1 MKQRQVG
8 IYARVSSEQQAEA
21 HTIESQISEL
31 LAQAKEDGAI
41 IADELRFIDDGYS
54 GTTLVR
60 PALERLRDT
69 AAMGGIEQLYV
80 HNPDR
85 LARKYAYQVL
95 LLDELQRIGVEVI
108 FLNRAI
114 GQTPEDHLLLQVQG
128 MIAEY
133 EHAKILE
140 RSRRGKRHAAQ
151 AGKIAVLGGAPYGYR
166 YITKAEGGGEAS
178 YEIIPEQARVVR
190 HIFYWI
196 GVERATIGD
205 VRRKLEEAGEL
216 TKSGKTKWD
225 RSVIWGM
232 LQNPAYKGQA
242 AFGKTR
248 SGPMRERLRPQRN
261 GSMQPRNPVSTYDQ
275 PQEDWLYIPV
285 PAIID
290 EALFEAVHQQLAQNR
305 RTARQRQRGARYF
318 LQGLIVC
325 AHCRYAYYGKP
336 ISNST
341 RRGKPRDYAYYRCIG
356 TDAYRFGGERVC
368 HNRQVRTD
376 TLDQLVWD
384 EVRGLLENGERLKQE
399 YQRRLERP
407 KQENPDLLSK
417 QTQLLK
423 IRRGMARL
431 IDSYAD
437 GFIEKAEFESRIT
450 RFRQRVV
457 TLETQLQEIA
467 EQQALEEELHSVVS
481 RLEDFAAQVTGGL
494 DATDWDTR
502 RQLLRILVKRVEI
515 GEDDVNIVFR
525 IPPDFDRLA
534 AHEQSLQHCRRSGYA
549 ALWDSCFRFGKQL
562 SFHDTGFKE
571 LPNEC

>member
-1 MKQRQVG
+1 MKQKVAG

-21 HTIESQISEL
+21 QTIKSQIGTL
-31 LAQAKEDGAI
+31 LAKAVEDGVT
-41 IADELRFIDDGYS
+41 IAEELRFIDDGYS

-69 AAMGGIEQLYV
+69 VAMGSIERLYV

-95 LLDELQRIGVEVI
+95 LLDEFQRAGIEVV

-151 AGKIAVLGGAPYGYR
+151 AGKVAVLGGAPYGYR

-178 YEIIPEQARVVR
+178 YEIIPEQARIVR
-190 HIFYWI
+190 QIFHWV
-196 GVERATIGD
+196 GVERATLGD
-205 VRRKLEEAGEL
+205 VRRRLEAAGER
-216 TKSGKTKWD
+216 TKRGKSKWD
-225 RSVIWGM
+225 RTTIWGM

-261 GSMQPRNPVSTYDQ
+261 GSMQPRYPVSVYDQ

-285 PAIID
+285 PAIVD
-290 EALFEAVHQQLAQNR
+290 EALFDAVQQQLAENR
-305 RTARQRQRGARYF
+305 KTARQRKRGARYF

-325 AHCRYAYYGKP
+325 THCRYAYYGKP
-336 ISNST
+336 ISHST
-341 RRGKPRDYAYYRCIG
+341 RRGKQRDYAYYRCVG
-356 TDAYRFGGERVC
+356 SDAYRFGGERIC

-376 TLDQLVWD
+376 TLDQFVWD
-384 EVRGLLENGERLKQE
+384 EVRGLLENGDRLKQE
-399 YQRRLERP
+399 YQRRLAQP
-407 KQENPDLLSK
+407 QHVNPDLHAKQAQLSK
-417 QTQLLK
+417 T
-423 IRRGMARL
+423 RRGTARL

-437 GFIEKAEFESRIT
+437 GFLEKSEFESRIT
-450 RFRQRVV
+450 RFRERAAN
-457 TLETQLQEIA
+457 LEAQLQEIA
-467 EQQALEEELHSVVS
+467 RQQTLEVELHSVIS
-481 RLEDFAAQVTGGL
+481 RLDDFAAQVTDGL
-494 DATDWDTR
+494 DSADWDAR
-502 RQLLRILVKRVEI
+502 RQLIRALVRRVEI
-515 GEDDVNIVFR
+515 GTDEVNVVFR
-525 IPPDFDRLA
+525 IPPDPGRLA
-534 AHEQSLQHCRRSGYA
+534 TDKQSLQHCWGSKITPLGY
-549 ALWDSCFRFGKQL
+549 
-562 SFHDTGFKE
+562 T
-571 LPNEC
+571 